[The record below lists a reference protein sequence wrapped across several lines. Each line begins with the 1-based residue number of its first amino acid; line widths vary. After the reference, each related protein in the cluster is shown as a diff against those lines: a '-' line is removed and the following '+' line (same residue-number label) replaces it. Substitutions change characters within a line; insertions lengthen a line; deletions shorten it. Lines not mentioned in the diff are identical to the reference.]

1 MLIDT
6 NIFIEIG
13 KGQKHT
19 QVCEEL
25 LDAIKKGMAKEKA
38 YITKF
43 TLSAIEA
50 LMGEKHDEFLLEILL
65 LVHQGLIKIYES
77 NIQDDL
83 SAHAMRT
90 DLNLDFDDAL
100 QFVTANRLA
109 TYLVTYDKDFA
120 KTSLPTKTPEE
131 VLKALA

>member
-1 MLIDT
+1 
-6 NIFIEIG
+6 
-13 KGQKHT
+13 
-19 QVCEEL
+19 
-25 LDAIKKGMAKEKA
+25 
-38 YITKF
+38 
-43 TLSAIEA
+43 
-50 LMGEKHDEFLLEILL
+50 MGEKHDEFLLEILL

-100 QFVTANRLA
+100 QFVTANRHA

-120 KTSLPTKTPEE
+120 ETSLPTKTPEE